1 MKRPFALLLSFLL
14 LGESL
19 SAQEKEQ
26 SWLVRT
32 AVNYF
37 HSLTAPK
44 KSLDSVYVFQPSLI
58 WTITLDNEI
67 IRTGADLHSDIS
79 ISDYTGVNGTFSSGT
94 LDTGMK
100 NQPYWK
106 LGLAAG
112 YGSLSIGYGLNLA
125 KKTDNQDR
133 YFNFGFKAP
142 TYGAEI
148 RYHKL
153 SQYPQGTLVLDGIEP
168 MDLSSDYPGVTRSLT
183 IDGYYCFNQHR
194 FVFSAT
200 DDARILQRRSA
211 GSWMVTANYQQG
223 DFSLNQDD
231 PLIRQTLK
239 GLQSYST
246 QQFSV
251 GGGYSYN
258 WVLLH
263 RDPSELK
270 TAEGLRNLTLNAT
283 VTPMISFLNHIQIQQ
298 KTDIGLQKER
308 INGQPAF
315 SPTLRGAFCYTLDR
329 WSLCAETTY
338 TSFGFHGAD
347 KEFSEQN
354 GHLRTKVKTRGTFY
368 EWSFHV
374 QLNFRF

>member
-133 YFNFGFKAP
+133 YLTSDSRPPPTAP
-142 TYGAEI
+142 
-148 RYHKL
+148 R
-153 SQYPQGTLVLDGIEP
+153 
-168 MDLSSDYPGVTRSLT
+168 
-183 IDGYYCFNQHR
+183 
-194 FVFSAT
+194 SAT
-200 DDARILQRRSA
+200 TNCPSIPRARWCS
-211 GSWMVTANYQQG
+211 T
-223 DFSLNQDD
+223 
-231 PLIRQTLK
+231 
-239 GLQSYST
+239 GL
-246 QQFSV
+246 
-251 GGGYSYN
+251 
-258 WVLLH
+258 
-263 RDPSELK
+263 
-270 TAEGLRNLTLNAT
+270 
-283 VTPMISFLNHIQIQQ
+283 
-298 KTDIGLQKER
+298 
-308 INGQPAF
+308 
-315 SPTLRGAFCYTLDR
+315 SPWT
-329 WSLCAETTY
+329 
-338 TSFGFHGAD
+338 
-347 KEFSEQN
+347 
-354 GHLRTKVKTRGTFY
+354 
-368 EWSFHV
+368 
-374 QLNFRF
+374 